1 MSSVTATTTAPD
13 PTGSAGVPASS
24 RPRLDWRLRFAALS
38 LIWGFSFL
46 LIKVGTQ
53 GYALPG
59 HPGTPGV
66 RHGRAG
72 GRDGGPAGGLPRG
85 ARTWMHL
92 AVAGFLL
99 NALPFSL
106 FAFAELT
113 IPSTLAASATRPP
126 RCGAWRCPWWRCA
139 RTGRPGCGWYLGLGF
154 LGVLTVLGAWQGFH
168 GLDARGT
175 TLALLASLSYP
186 VGWIY
191 VRRTLAGSSAS
202 HLSLTGGQLL
212 LATVQLAV
220 VTPLFTSAPSSL
232 ALGPLLAIAALGT
245 LGTGLAV
252 LIQYGIVAEVG
263 PTTGQMVTYFV
274 PVIAAAG
281 ILLLGETLTWSTP
294 VGAAVVLAGAALT
307 QVKPKRRGD
316 GGGHPGSRARLT
328 RTSAGPL
335 PGRTAA
341 AIASASGSISASVR
355 VETVT
360 RMPGV
365 CSSGSA
371 LRGHRPAG
379 VQEAGDRARL
389 VGYRHP
395 QVHAA
400 APVRLD
406 RAPAQ
411 RRGQRVPALA
421 VARRDGRRVHRAVG
435 PQPRHRA
442 LEGQADPA
450 GPEALPAAYPVEGER
465 VAGED
470 SEAQV
475 GTVRLGGRAGEGPA
489 VGDTREGC
497 SGRSTMW

>member
-1 MSSVTATTTAPD
+1 MSSVTASTAPVTA
-13 PTGSAGVPASS
+13 PGPEGSAPTPVPA
-24 RPRLDWRLRFAALS
+24 RPRLDWRLRFAGLS

-53 GYALPG
+53 GYAPFQVTLG
-59 HPGTPGV
+59 RLAFGTAVLAVAMAV
-66 RHGRAG
+66 RRE
-72 GRDGGPAGGLPRG
+72 GLPRG

-113 IPSTLAASATRPP
+113 IPSTLAGICNATSPLWGMALSLVALREDRPT
-126 RCGAWRCPWWRCA
+126 RVRVAG
-139 RTGRPGCGWYLGLGF
+139 LGLGF

-175 TLALLASLSYP
+175 ALALLASLSYP

-232 ALGPLLAIAALGT
+232 AVGPLLAIAALGT

-252 LIQYGIVAEVG
+252 LVQYGIVAEVG

-274 PVIAAAG
+274 PVIAAAAG

-307 QVKPKRRGD
+307 QVKPKRTG
-316 GGGHPGSRARLT
+316 
-328 RTSAGPL
+328 
-335 PGRTAA
+335 
-341 AIASASGSISASVR
+341 
-355 VETVT
+355 
-360 RMPGV
+360 
-365 CSSGSA
+365 
-371 LRGHRPAG
+371 
-379 VQEAGDRARL
+379 
-389 VGYRHP
+389 
-395 QVHAA
+395 
-400 APVRLD
+400 
-406 RAPAQ
+406 
-411 RRGQRVPALA
+411 
-421 VARRDGRRVHRAVG
+421 
-435 PQPRHRA
+435 
-442 LEGQADPA
+442 
-450 GPEALPAAYPVEGER
+450 
-465 VAGED
+465 
-470 SEAQV
+470 
-475 GTVRLGGRAGEGPA
+475 
-489 VGDTREGC
+489 
-497 SGRSTMW
+497 